1 MSLTQTHLNHNS
13 LPKAMK
19 EEIILFTSFSAF
31 VTGLI
36 CAGILLTF
44 KKRQSF
50 HNTLLAFGLIG
61 ISIISLANTFTYTD
75 FYLRF
80 PHFSRIAFPI
90 HYAVP
95 PLLYIYVRSTLRRE
109 SKFRPFDWILFVPAL
124 LHLIELLPFYFQTT
138 EEKRVIMQQFLQDPK
153 NFTMHREG
161 VLPPFFHPALKSGLG
176 LVYAIAALIALKQF
190 RRNSAEGI
198 SNNKKVWFWL
208 LLLQIQLG
216 AYFIAMLVGI
226 ALHNYVG
233 DLSSYYTISLM
244 VLLFFIS
251 LILFFRPEILYG
263 LPPVYSQEQKNGVNI
278 TAAAKFVFTQEARID
293 YKARVETLLDRKK
306 PFLKKRYSIGQMSED
321 TDIPTHQ
328 LSALIN
334 MEYDTNFNV
343 LINTRRIEHIIA
355 GYRPGDLQRLTLEGI
370 AENAGFNSRYTFIKA
385 FKRIK
390 GVTPSE
396 FFKAV

>member
-1 MSLTQTHLNHNS
+1 
-13 LPKAMK
+13 MK

-31 VTGLI
+31 VTGFI
-36 CAGILLTF
+36 CAAILLTF

-95 PLLYIYVRSTLRRE
+95 PLLYIYVRSILNRE
-109 SKFRPFDWILFVPAL
+109 SKFRPYDWILFIPAL

-138 EEKRVIMQQFLQDPK
+138 EEKRVLMQHFLQYPK

-161 VLPPFFHPALKSGLG
+161 VLPPFLHPTLKSGLG
-176 LVYAIAALIALKQF
+176 LVYAVVALSALKQF
-190 RRNSAEGI
+190 RSNSAEWK
-198 SNNKKVWFWL
+198 SHNKRVWYWL

-216 AYFIAMLVGI
+216 AYFIVMLVGV

-244 VLLFFIS
+244 LLLFFIS
-251 LILFFRPEILYG
+251 LILFFRPVILYG
-263 LPPVYSQEQKNGVNI
+263 LPPIYSQEQKYGVSN
-278 TAAAKFVFTQEARID
+278 TAAANFVLTQEERID
-293 YKARVETLLDRKK
+293 YKIRVETLLDRKR
-306 PFLKKRYSIGQMSED
+306 PFLQKRYSIGQMSED
-321 TDIPTHQ
+321 TNIPIHQ

-334 MEYDTNFNV
+334 KEYGMNFNV
-343 LINTRRIEHIIA
+343 LINSRRIEYIIA
-355 GYRPGDLQRLTLEGI
+355 RYRPRDLQRLTLEGL